1 MIGVVAETSHV
12 IRNPDMVCELTDT
25 AHSSVHLT
33 AMQNAKDHDH
43 HTANAAT
50 NDDALAPRLEGAVMA
65 QHNVKNAI
73 TNEPR
78 RLAILAIAKL
88 PKHPNPVDSEAAA
101 HLGMVLVR
109 TAQLPSRKSL
119 ASPNRKHSLA
129 KYKWAMVARMKT
141 PRPRWRG

>member
-25 AHSSVHLT
+25 AHPSVHLT

-43 HTANAAT
+43 HTANAVT
-50 NDDALAPRLEGAVMA
+50 NDDALALRLEEAVMA

-78 RLAILAIAKL
+78 RLATPATARL
-88 PKHPNPVDSEAAA
+88 PKHPNPADSQAVA
-101 HLGMVLVR
+101 HLEMVLVQ
-109 TAQLPSRKSL
+109 TAQRPS
-119 ASPNRKHSLA
+119 
-129 KYKWAMVARMKT
+129 
-141 PRPRWRG
+141 

>member
-25 AHSSVHLT
+25 AHPSVHLT

-43 HTANAAT
+43 HTANAVT
-50 NDDALAPRLEGAVMA
+50 NDDALALRLEEAVMA

-78 RLAILAIAKL
+78 RLATPATARL
-88 PKHPNPVDSEAAA
+88 PKHPNPADSQAAA
-101 HLGMVLVR
+101 HLEMVLVQ
-109 TAQLPSRKSL
+109 TAQRPS
-119 ASPNRKHSLA
+119 
-129 KYKWAMVARMKT
+129 
-141 PRPRWRG
+141 